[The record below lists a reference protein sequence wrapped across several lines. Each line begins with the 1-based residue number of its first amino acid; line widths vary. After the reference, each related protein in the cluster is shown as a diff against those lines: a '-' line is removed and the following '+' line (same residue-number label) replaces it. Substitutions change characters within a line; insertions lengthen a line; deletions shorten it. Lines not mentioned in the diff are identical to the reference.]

1 MLAGTGAMFT
11 RVPREMLEGLGVPE
25 DRTYISRL
33 ASGCRVQGTR
43 GRTMIRLQR
52 LEFTTPVTFG
62 VTGEPALLGD
72 LTLGDALLTVDP
84 HTGRLTP
91 V

>member
-1 MLAGTGAMFT
+1 
-11 RVPREMLEGLGVPE
+11 
-25 DRTYISRL
+25 
-33 ASGCRVQGTR
+33 
-43 GRTMIRLQR
+43 MIRLQR

-62 VTGEPALLGD
+62 ETGEPALLGD